1 MIRRQSRCLTE
12 RLTYANV
19 VATLAL
25 FASLGGASYAA
36 ITLPADSVGSKQL
49 RAGAVGLG
57 ALRFPLGTIGITDDK
72 VEDLTKGSCN
82 SPPRPGEP
90 RRADCPVPKESG
102 ISTPGHEVHLSLHS
116 PGALMVSAIVGL
128 RNEGPT
134 NTTADLMLHVI
145 VDGRPASHSE
155 LTLTGSQSAQAP
167 AQLLTNVPAGSH
179 TVGIEVE
186 AKYSSY
192 EPGDVLV
199 SPVSLNV
206 TALPSVQGGGK

>member
-1 MIRRQSRCLTE
+1 MLRCLPD

-25 FASLGGASYAA
+25 FISLGGASYAA
-36 ITLPADSVGSKQL
+36 ITLPAGSVGAKQL
-49 RAGAVGLG
+49 RGNAVGLG
-57 ALRFPLGTIGITDDK
+57 ALSFPLGTVGISDDK
-72 VEDLTKGSCN
+72 VEDLTKSSCN
-82 SPPRPGEP
+82 SPPPPGEP
-90 RRADCPVPKESG
+90 LHVDCPLPKEFG
-102 ISTPGHEVHLSLHS
+102 VSTPDREVHLSLRS

-134 NTTADLMLHVI
+134 NTTANVMLHLI
-145 VDGRPASHSE
+145 VDGRLVSHSE
-155 LTLTGSQSAQAP
+155 LTLTGSQSVQAP
-167 AQLLTNVPAGSH
+167 AQLLANVPAGSH

-199 SPVSLNV
+199 SPVSLIV
-206 TALPSVQGGGK
+206 TALPRWT